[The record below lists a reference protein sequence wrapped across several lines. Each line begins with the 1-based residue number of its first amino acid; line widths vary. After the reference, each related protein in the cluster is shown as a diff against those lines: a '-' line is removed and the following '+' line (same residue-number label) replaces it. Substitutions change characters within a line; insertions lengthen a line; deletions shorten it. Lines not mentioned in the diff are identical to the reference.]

1 MRKRE
6 IQDGRQRPYRYLR
19 FIYLSLHLHYMT
31 SFCMKICGNRI
42 KEYHQAMNMIFQVL
56 MMHAGRQNGPPLAEN
71 DQLVLVQL
79 LFILATQI

>member
-1 MRKRE
+1 
-6 IQDGRQRPYRYLR
+6 
-19 FIYLSLHLHYMT
+19 MT

-42 KEYHQAMNMIFQVL
+42 KEYHEAMNMIFQAL
-56 MMHAGRQNGPPLAEN
+56 MTHAGRQNGPPLAEN